1 MPCYDD
7 RGREES
13 YEATRELKLTNKK
26 LEKIEAML
34 CMVLTT
40 LEEENE
46 LGHFKELFN
55 YKESGVSREELM
67 LWWREHREADAKRR
81 REEYEAAEK
90 ARKKAERE
98 AERQKVLEK
107 LSPEERKLLGVK

>member
-13 YEATRELKLTNKK
+13 YKATRELKLTNKK
-26 LEKIEAML
+26 MEKIAAML
-34 CMVLTT
+34 CMVLST

-55 YKESGVSREELM
+55 YKESGVSREDLM
-67 LWWREHREADAKRR
+67 TWWREHKDADAKRR

-90 ARKKAERE
+90 ARKKVERE
-98 AERQKVLEK
+98 AERQKVLER
-107 LSPEERKLLGVK
+107 LTPEERELLGVK